1 MAESKR
7 QFTQQEIDRMLY
19 MQGLQPRST
28 SDIVQSNL
36 ASQTIKPIPQNVFQK
51 MAGGAGIAKEAVN
64 KLGNAS
70 DLARL
75 FPGYQGKSNVNI
87 PTGYNF
93 AMKQDPMG
101 GVIPGGLQTQQVNV
115 DQLLKA
121 IKPADVLGITGAQQ
135 AYSDVGMGRAPN
147 PMDVL
152 DVAGLGATGL
162 GAGKGLL
169 SAAKATKG
177 LPVGMSIKD
186 VSKTG
191 LPSPQSLTMPDVPT
205 VEQMK
210 QFGRTEIVPL
220 SKAVSFQGARNWEKF
235 NSGKSPGDL
244 VAGFGDKP
252 LALRLETGE
261 YVIYDGN
268 HRTDLALQKGKT
280 ELPMHVID
288 VKSYDPSNAGRK
300 PVQPSMSDDELLS
313 SLLGTAETGIKDVSD
328 DTLRIYRGSS
338 EPSDIYTID
347 PNHTEDIYGGVFGS
361 PEKKVA
367 EGHGTVGLHY
377 TDIPQK
383 EILTDYDLK
392 YEIPFNEVKNALI
405 KSFPK
410 IKKASDEDLEII
422 FDTVVYDVGQDLRN
436 LDDDQL
442 NKLYYYFNHSNDLD
456 NDVQRARGKLSNNL
470 GYKAVEM
477 FDETGSSYLISPGAT
492 FKKNED

>member
-186 VSKTG
+186 VS
-191 LPSPQSLTMPDVPT
+191 
-205 VEQMK
+205 
-210 QFGRTEIVPL
+210 
-220 SKAVSFQGARNWEKF
+220 
-235 NSGKSPGDL
+235 
-244 VAGFGDKP
+244 
-252 LALRLETGE
+252 
-261 YVIYDGN
+261 
-268 HRTDLALQKGKT
+268 
-280 ELPMHVID
+280 
-288 VKSYDPSNAGRK
+288 
-300 PVQPSMSDDELLS
+300 
-313 SLLGTAETGIKDVSD
+313 D

-361 PEKKVA
+361 PEKKIA

-383 EILTDYDLK
+383 EILTNYDLK

-477 FDETGSSYLISPGAT
+477 YDETGSSYLISPGAT